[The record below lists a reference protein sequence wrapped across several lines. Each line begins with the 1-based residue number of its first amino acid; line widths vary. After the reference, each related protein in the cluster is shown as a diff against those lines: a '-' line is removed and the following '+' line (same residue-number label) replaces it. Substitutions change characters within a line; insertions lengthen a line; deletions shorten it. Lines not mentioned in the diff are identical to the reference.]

1 MGTRGIQKASTS
13 NMVGQLHNTKKG
25 RKMNWFK
32 RMVCKWVRE
41 DWDNA
46 RNEQDC
52 YATPKSIAV
61 SSRDVNSEP
70 TLQFKIYNAIGGKVV
85 EFSRYDRQKDR
96 NYHDIYIIGKEE
108 DFGAKIAKIA
118 MLESLK
124 D

>member
-1 MGTRGIQKASTS
+1 MGTRGIQTASTS
-13 NMVGQLHNTKKG
+13 NMVGQLHNPKKG
-25 RKMNWFK
+25 TKMNWFK
-32 RMVCKWVRE
+32 RMVVKWVRE

-52 YATPKSIAV
+52 YATPKSIAI
-61 SSRDVNSEP
+61 STRDVNSEP